1 MKKLLPLLVVLLAL
15 GSQARASL
23 FTASGDTADGP
34 VSATVQFTL
43 GSGTVN
49 IVVTSLLAN
58 PTSDG
63 QLVSGIDFTISGA
76 TGAGSVTDATGL
88 ISFINSSN
96 GTYTPGVT
104 QNLVVPDISG
114 HSTWGLT
121 SAGELTT
128 LTAGKPEYLIVGPD
142 DHGGFDPN
150 AGLYSLANSSIYQHN
165 PVVLGSAT
173 FDLAIPGITADS
185 TISGVQIEF
194 GTSGVTLD
202 AYPVSLDP
210 QAVPEPSTLALM
222 GLGMVGLIFF
232 RRHRRTR

>member
-1 MKKLLPLLVVLLAL
+1 MLFVFLAL

-58 PTSDG
+58 PKSDG

-104 QNLVVPDISG
+104 HSLVVSDISG

-121 SAGELTT
+121 KAGELTT
-128 LTAGKPEYLIVGPD
+128 LTAGKPEYLIIGPD
-142 DHGGFDPN
+142 DHGGFDPT
-150 AGLYSLANSSIYQHN
+150 AGLYSRANSSIYQHN

-173 FDLAIPGITADS
+173 FDLAIPGITAGS

-194 GTSGVTLD
+194 GTGGVTLD
-202 AYPVSLDP
+202 AQAVPQDP
-210 QAVPEPSTLALM
+210 QAIPEPPTLVLT
-222 GLGMVGLIFF
+222 GLSMVGLILF
-232 RRHRRTR
+232 RRHRQTP